1 MTIQSTILSQIPLH
15 VNLRQGQGLSN
26 NHPIQGT
33 MIKMI
38 GSMAVKSALKYSV
51 VPVPLTILV
60 SIMKQSSERNTFA
73 DSPTVLTV

>member
-1 MTIQSTILSQIPLH
+1 
-15 VNLRQGQGLSN
+15 
-26 NHPIQGT
+26 

-51 VPVPLTILV
+51 VPVPFTILV
-60 SIMKQSSERNTFA
+60 SMMKQSSERKTFA